1 VSTVHFSDAF
11 SVARPPQDVF
21 AFMVDPANLA
31 KWQTIKTSVT
41 PVTDGPP
48 RLGYRLREGNRV
60 GPRRWEQLVEF
71 TEFEPGA
78 AFAVR
83 VVEGPPS
90 RGRWVLR
97 PEGAGT
103 RVSCE
108 VELEAPRGLGFAIKP
123 LTRRQFRKYHRNLR
137 AELERAP

>member
-1 VSTVHFSDAF
+1 MTIRITDAF
-11 SVARPPQDVF
+11 VLGRPPEAVF

-31 KWQTIKTSVT
+31 TWQTVKTFAT

-48 RLGYRLREGNRV
+48 RLGYRVREGNRV
-60 GPRRWEQLVEF
+60 GPRRWEQTVEF
-71 TEFEPGA
+71 TEFEPGR

-90 RGRWVLR
+90 GGRWTFA

-103 RVSCE
+103 RVAFAAE
-108 VELEAPRGLGFAIKP
+108 FDAPRLMAGVMRP
-123 LTRRQFRKYHRNLR
+123 LMRRQFRRYHRKLDR
-137 AELERAP
+137 ALTAAR